1 MDNPSLDPQ
10 KLETLRMLY
19 PLFKQEVFDRRD
31 RIMKIAGLSSGFLL
45 LLMFLTFSFAVSSGF
60 LIIGVIIFTGIV
72 VATIMQHS
80 RRHAQAKLGV
90 IEIEKALGLFEPGT
104 YLPDKPLY
112 PDHWKIWPSR
122 DYTLIFYSS
131 SLIILATLVIF
142 LLLVILFD

>member
-1 MDNPSLDPQ
+1 MENQSLDSQ

-45 LLMFLTFSFAVSSGF
+45 LLMFLIFSFAVSSWF

-72 VATIMQHS
+72 IAAIKQHS

-90 IEIEKALGLFEPGT
+90 IEIEKTLGLFEPGT

-112 PDHWKIWPSR
+112 PEHWKVRPSR
-122 DYTLIFYSS
+122 DYGLIFYSAC
-131 SLIILATLVIF
+131 LIAMAF
-142 LLLVILFD
+142 LVILSLLAM

>member
-31 RIMKIAGLSSGFLL
+31 RIMKIAALSSGFLL
-45 LLMFLTFSFAVSSGF
+45 LLMFLTFYFAVSSWL

-72 VATIMQHS
+72 IAAIKQHS

-90 IEIEKALGLFEPGT
+90 IQIEKALGLFESGT
-104 YLPDKPLY
+104 YLPENPLY
-112 PDHWKIWPSR
+112 PEHWGIRPRR
-122 DYTLIFYSS
+122 DYTLIFYAS
-131 SLIILATLVIF
+131 SLITLATLVIF
-142 LLLVILFD
+142 LLLAILLD